1 MNFSFIDFI
10 IYLLVYIIFTPM
22 LTLLHEL
29 GHAIPALIFT
39 KEEVIVNI
47 GNSNLN
53 KKIKLSRLIIKLN
66 GYKSL
71 VDVSYGYINWT
82 PLDSNKIK
90 AIIIIL
96 GGPLTSL
103 IVSILLYIY
112 LINVSLPHILIILL
126 NALFYFSLF
135 QFLLTILPM
144 KYFYKPYLGCTSDGY
159 KILQH
164 LKNKGIQNK

>member
-1 MNFSFIDFI
+1 MSFSFIDFI
-10 IYLLVYIIFTPM
+10 IYLLVYIIFMPV

-39 KEEVIVNI
+39 KEKVIINM
-47 GNSNLN
+47 GHSNLN
-53 KKIKLSRLIIKLN
+53 KKIELNRLVIKLN

-71 VDVSYGYINWT
+71 SDVSYGYINWT
-82 PLDSNKIK
+82 PLDNNKTKSILMS
-90 AIIIIL
+90 L

-112 LINVSLPHILIILL
+112 LINVNLPYVPMILL
-126 NALFYFSLF
+126 NALFLFSLF

-144 KYFYKPYLGCTSDGY
+144 KYFYNPYLGCTSDGY

>member
-1 MNFSFIDFI
+1 MNFIDFI
-10 IYLLVYIIFTPM
+10 VYPLVYIIFMPI

-39 KEEVIVNI
+39 NEEVTINI

-53 KKIKLSRLIIKLN
+53 KQIKLN
-66 GYKSL
+66 RLVIKINGYNSL
-71 VDVSYGYINWT
+71 VDVSYGYVNLA
-82 PLDSNKIK
+82 PLDTKFK
-90 AIIIIL
+90 VVFMTL

-112 LINVSLPHILIILL
+112 LINVSLPYVLMISF
-126 NALFYFSLF
+126 NALFIFSAF
-135 QFLLTILPM
+135 QFLLTIFPI
-144 KYFYKPYLGCTSDGY
+144 KYFYKPYVGHTSDGY

-164 LKNKGIQNK
+164 LKKDT

>member
-1 MNFSFIDFI
+1 MSFSFIDFI

-29 GHAIPALIFT
+29 GHAVPALIFT

-103 IVSILLYIY
+103 IVSILIYIY
-112 LINVSLPHILIILL
+112 LINVSLPYILIILL

-144 KYFYKPYLGCTSDGY
+144 KYFYKPYVGYTSDGY

-164 LKNKGIQNK
+164 LKK